1 MRDYYRVNKNNSLDK
16 MKPIVSHNNLIE
28 GIYIKKGNNMNNSY
42 INDNGLE
49 FVFVLL
55 TYMVVFSISYMFID
69 FIIIICKGHKKQ
81 TILEKILNELMEG
94 GK

>member
-1 MRDYYRVNKNNSLDK
+1 MRDNHRVNKNNTLAK
-16 MKPIVSHNNLIE
+16 VKPQVSHNSLGE
-28 GIYIKKGNNMNNSY
+28 CIYIKKENNMNNSY

-55 TYMVVFSISYMFID
+55 TYMVIFSIGYMFID
-69 FIIIICKGHKKQ
+69 FIIIICTGHKKQ